1 MLTWLFFFSKKAPL
15 WPEQKEESSIKSQ
28 WKQSHF
34 ITNSVNRHNGA
45 PQKRPEHHGT
55 LIVLLVGI
63 GITTVDALD
72 APGRFLGTPVSIAIL
87 ANFPKDV

>member
-1 MLTWLFFFSKKAPL
+1 MLTWLFFS
-15 WPEQKEESSIKSQ
+15 QKSTSLDRAKGR
-28 WKQSHF
+28 KQHKIAVETVSF
-34 ITNSVNRHNGA
+34 YNSVNRHSGA

-63 GITTVDALD
+63 GITRVDALD

>member
-34 ITNSVNRHNGA
+34 IIVSTGTA
-45 PQKRPEHHGT
+45 APPQKRPEHHGT

-63 GITTVDALD
+63 GITRVDDLD
-72 APGRFLGTPVSIAIL
+72 AP
-87 ANFPKDV
+87 